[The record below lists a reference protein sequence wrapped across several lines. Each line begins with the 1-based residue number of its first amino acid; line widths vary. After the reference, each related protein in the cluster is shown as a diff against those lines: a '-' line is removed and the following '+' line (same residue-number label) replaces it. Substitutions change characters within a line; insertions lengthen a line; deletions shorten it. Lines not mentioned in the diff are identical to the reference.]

1 MESLSFIVLFSVVMV
16 AWVDRLARACTIVRQ
31 VDDSSVLLNREPILV
46 GMFSGILC
54 SAHVPIPIKRSGYLR
69 LRGDRR
75 SHSGRGRP
83 PLRLK

>member
-1 MESLSFIVLFSVVMV
+1 MESLSFIVLFSVVMA
-16 AWVDRLARACTIVRQ
+16 AWVDRLAHACTIVRQ